1 MADGSRHSMYL
12 VPEATYGV
20 TPATPAFDP
29 IRHTGT
35 TLALSKNTVQS
46 EEIRADRQITDS
58 RHGAYQIG
66 GDISIELSYG
76 SFDNMLEAVTLGE
89 WVVDS
94 PAAGTDTLKAGV
106 TRRSFSVLRHFS
118 DMLTA
123 DNPYHLFRGVEFNNF
138 SVSVTPDAIITGTFS
153 VVGQGMATSQTEPA
167 GATYAAA
174 TTAKVL
180 DSFTGALKEN
190 GVTIAVITE
199 IQLTLENGIDP
210 RFVVGS
216 KETIR
221 PQVGRSNASGQIT
234 AYFENSTLLDKF
246 INETESSIEFTL
258 PDGAG
263 NEYTFILPRVVYNGG
278 QPDVSGQGAI
288 LLTMPFQALFDETE
302 ASNIVIQRTPV

>member
-12 VPEATYGV
+12 VSEVTYGI
-20 TPATPAFDP
+20 TPSAPEFDP

-35 TLALSKNTVQS
+35 TLALSKNTTQS
-46 EEIRADRQITDS
+46 EEIRSDRQISDF

-66 GDISIELSYG
+66 GDISIEFSYG
-76 SFDNMLEAVTLGE
+76 SVDNMLEAVLLGT
-89 WVVDS
+89 WDLDS
-94 PAAGTDTLKAGV
+94 PAVGTDELKAGT
-106 TRRSFSVLRHFS
+106 TRRSFSVLRYFS
-118 DMLTA
+118 DMLA
-123 DNPYHLFRGVEFNNF
+123 EDKPYHLFTGVEFNTI
-138 SVSVTPDAIITGTFS
+138 SLQVSPDAIVTSTFS
-153 VVGQGMATSQTEPA
+153 VVGKGMATSQSAPA
-167 GATYAAA
+167 ESAYSAVLNT
-174 TTAKVL
+174 KVL
-180 DSFTGALKEN
+180 DSFTGTLKEN
-190 GVTIAVITE
+190 GITIAVITD

-258 PDGAG
+258 PDDAG
-263 NEYTFILPRVVYNGG
+263 NAYTFILPRVVYNGG

-288 LLTMPFQALFDETE
+288 LLTMPFQALFDATK
-302 ASNIVIQRTPV
+302 ASNLIIHRTPA